1 MSKRDINT
9 QVSNLVTGI
18 HRGLCLMTPRERR
31 LATLLVMMSL
41 FGALLQTVTLVA
53 LIPMIQVMLD
63 PSANLSGRF
72 LSWLQPVVATS
83 DRQSF
88 LLQLAGGL
96 AVLVAFKGVFT
107 WLQLGW
113 MSRFSSGCEV
123 RLSSFMMKRILMAPY
138 IWLVRQNSAR
148 LRQLMFGF
156 VSVWSRDFIRSL
168 MKLVNDLIFVLFIVA
183 VLIWTNPISGLLVA
197 AIATLLGSAIF
208 MTVRPRLMRL
218 AESKRRGV
226 LGANSISTE
235 AVLGV
240 KEVKMAGAENRF
252 ASLFDEQ
259 MAIYSGSDAK
269 AQQWNQLPRI
279 VLEIFA
285 YGSLIALSIVVVLSG
300 VRDPD
305 IGGVILLYAL
315 AAIRLL
321 PIFATVVSGL
331 ATLVGSFPLIADL
344 ENLIAS
350 TQTVEPS
357 ASVGS
362 AAESWQKV
370 CLDNVSF
377 RYQADDRLALDSVS
391 ISVVRGHSYGVVGPS
406 GGGKSTLIDLIVGLL
421 EPTSGVV
428 TVDGHPLTA
437 DHRIV
442 WRRRFGYVVQR
453 PFLLDASLRDNITF
467 NSETA
472 TDEACLQRVIG
483 LARLEKVV
491 DRLSGGLGGRVGEQ
505 GAFLSGGERQRV
517 AIARALYR
525 GADILI
531 LDEATSSLD
540 PIVEKEIAE
549 SLTTLHGQV
558 TTITVSHRLGLVRD
572 CDEIWVFSDAGLS
585 ARGTHDELLSSS
597 RLYCQMV
604 RESARSIHDGTF
616 SASDADCPIVVP
628 AEQPKAG

>member
-1 MSKRDINT
+1 MSERDINT
-9 QVSNLVTGI
+9 QVANLAAGV
-18 HRGLCLMTPRERR
+18 HRGLRLMTPRERR
-31 LATLLVMMSL
+31 IAALLVIMSL
-41 FGALLQTVTLVA
+41 FGGLLQTITLVA

-113 MSRFSSGCEV
+113 MARFSSGCEV

-148 LRQLMFGF
+148 LRQLIFGF
-156 VSVWSRDFIRSL
+156 VSIWSRDFIRSL
-168 MKLVNDLIFVLFIVA
+168 MKLVNDFIFVFFIVA
-183 VLIWTNPISGLLVA
+183 VLIWTNPISGLFVA

-208 MTVRPRLMRL
+208 MIVRPRLMRL

-235 AVLGV
+235 AVFGV

-259 MAIYSGSDAK
+259 VTIYSGSDAK

-285 YGSLIALSIVVVLSG
+285 YGSLIALSVVVVLSG
-300 VRDPD
+300 VRDAD
-305 IGGVILLYAL
+305 IGGVVLLYSL

-331 ATLVGSFPLIADL
+331 TTLVGSFPLIADL
-344 ENLIAS
+344 EDLISS
-350 TQTVEPS
+350 TQTVEPT
-357 ASVGS
+357 ASTGS
-362 AAESWQKV
+362 AAAPWQEV

-377 RYQADDRLALDSVS
+377 NYQVADRPALDRVS
-391 ISVVRGHSYGVVGPS
+391 ISIVRGHSYGVVGPS

-428 TVDGHPLTA
+428 TVDGHPLAA
-437 DHRIV
+437 DHRIA
-442 WRRRFGYVVQR
+442 WRRRFGYVAQR
-453 PFLLDASLRDNITF
+453 PFLLDASLRDNIIF
-467 NSETA
+467 NSEA
-472 TDEACLQRVIG
+472 SADESRLQRVID

-491 DRLSGGLGGRVGEQ
+491 ARLSGGLGGRVGEQ

-525 GADILI
+525 GADLLI
-531 LDEATSSLD
+531 LDEATSALD

-549 SLTTLHGQV
+549 SLTTLYGQV
-558 TTITVSHRLGLVRD
+558 TTIIVSHRLGLVRN
-572 CDEIWVFSDAGLS
+572 CEEIWVFEDGSLS
-585 ARGTHDELLSSS
+585 ARGTHEELLRSSN
-597 RLYCQMV
+597 LYQQMV
-604 RESARSIHDGTF
+604 RQSSRNAHGEQLNPSDLNQEIVAPRSNN
-616 SASDADCPIVVP
+616 A
-628 AEQPKAG
+628 